1 MVLSIYDTHT
11 EGGGGVGRGGVG
23 RGGVEKNRLILR
35 TDANAYKEGVAGLK
49 LTCGRLHANK
59 K

>member
-11 EGGGGVGRGGVG
+11 EGGGGVGRGGV
-23 RGGVEKNRLILR
+23 EKNRLILR
-35 TDANAYKEGVAGLK
+35 KDANAYKEGVAGLK

>member
-11 EGGGGVGRGGVG
+11 EGG
-23 RGGVEKNRLILR
+23 GGVEKNRLILR